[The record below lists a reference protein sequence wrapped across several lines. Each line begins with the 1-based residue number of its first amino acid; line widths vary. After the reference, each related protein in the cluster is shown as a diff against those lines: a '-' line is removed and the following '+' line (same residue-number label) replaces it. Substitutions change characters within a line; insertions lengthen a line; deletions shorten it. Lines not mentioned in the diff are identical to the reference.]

1 MINSSTCPRCDQIE
15 TLKHKF
21 IECPYARRIWAE
33 TFPYI
38 EKLSEAMDLSQD
50 KTKLIIAANR
60 KSNIATMTLSAE
72 IMQSILYLKAEQTFL
87 VHPKHVVKQA
97 IKRLSKNEENP
108 DLKRNFIELVRS

>member
-1 MINSSTCPRCDQIE
+1 
-15 TLKHKF
+15 
-21 IECPYARRIWAE
+21 
-33 TFPYI
+33 
-38 EKLSEAMDLSQD
+38 MDLSQD

-97 IKRLSKNEENP
+97 IKRLSKNEGNP
-108 DLKRNFIELVRS
+108 DLKREFIELVRS